1 MNQPQL
7 LPFMP
12 PNAEESVKRKVGRTL
27 HPLYSAVGISF
38 LLLMILL
45 AACSGIRP
53 SSEEDDSLS
62 ASEAMPH
69 YEIEFTLSEDLLFLQ
84 GSAHIRVP
92 NNSADPWTHLVFR
105 LYPALDHYGGDF
117 SIQNVTVEGRTVPFI
132 YLEQNTAIR
141 VELPR
146 ALLRGQTKTVYV
158 SWLLRIPHWN
168 ADTSGAYRL
177 FGYSQDFVSLPLF
190 YPSLAVYLPGPTAAS
205 GRWWLER
212 GISRGDAAFNYIS
225 TFVIS
230 GTVPIDQIPVAS
242 GRLITSTVVGEGQIQ
257 HRWETEP
264 SREFIVHMSNR
275 FQSDSLNAYGTR
287 SSPATGC
294 RGMRRRGGLFYST
307 RRRRCGCTVTG
318 SDPIHTQSCGWRP
331 RRSAFGGWNT
341 RRSFY

>member
-1 MNQPQL
+1 
-7 LPFMP
+7 MP
-12 PNAEESVKRKVGRTL
+12 PNAEERVWPSSTVGTPEVSGGQKKKREGRTVF
-27 HPLYSAVGISF
+27 PSYGAVGISF
-38 LLLMILL
+38 LLLIMLL
-45 AACSGIRP
+45 AACDGLR
-53 SSEEDDSLS
+53 SSTAEEDDSLT

-69 YEIEFTLSEDLLFLQ
+69 YEIEFTLSEDLIFLQ

-92 NNSADPWTHLVFR
+92 NTSADPWTHLVFR

-146 ALLRGQTKTVYV
+146 ALLRGQTTTVYV

-230 GTVPIDQIPVAS
+230 GTVPIDHDPGGERPIDHLHS
-242 GRLITSTVVGEGQIQ
+242 GR
-257 HRWETEP
+257 
-264 SREFIVHMSNR
+264 
-275 FQSDSLNAYGTR
+275 
-287 SSPATGC
+287 
-294 RGMRRRGGLFYST
+294 
-307 RRRRCGCTVTG
+307 
-318 SDPIHTQSCGWRP
+318 
-331 RRSAFGGWNT
+331 
-341 RRSFY
+341 